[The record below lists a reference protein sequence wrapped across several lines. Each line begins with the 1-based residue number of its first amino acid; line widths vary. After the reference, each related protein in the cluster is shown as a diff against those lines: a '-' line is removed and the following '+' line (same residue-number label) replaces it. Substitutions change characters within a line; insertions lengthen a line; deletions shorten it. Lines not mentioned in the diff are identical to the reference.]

1 MSHPGSFA
9 GADAAAGRAGAA
21 AAAAAGGACVAPE
34 FFKSWLSR
42 PGASLAQHVLR
53 GEVVG
58 ALADALKRTSGAD
71 AEEAEEEAEEPAPP
85 STSRAEAPRRA
96 AKPAPRPKASE
107 AAASKAAGSGGS
119 GTKRAPAKD
128 RAVPIVG
135 KRRRV
140 LAPRN

>member
-1 MSHPGSFA
+1 MLVEVLRAGGARVSTVSAKGALIPAAPAPDVAVVDPGSFA

-71 AEEAEEEAEEPAPP
+71 AEEAEEEAEEPETPVSYTHLTLP
-85 STSRAEAPRRA
+85 TIYS
-96 AKPAPRPKASE
+96 
-107 AAASKAAGSGGS
+107 
-119 GTKRAPAKD
+119 
-128 RAVPIVG
+128 V
-135 KRRRV
+135 
-140 LAPRN
+140 